1 MGVEFEAQTS
11 KEHQDIKTREIQREN
26 MEKLD
31 NVADLVNN
39 ISFDNIES
47 DTKTIKNI
55 VVDNLENQTN
65 IDDVSETLNKVVQGI
80 ADIKRGQTNINKKI
94 KEIQDQIGE

>member
-1 MGVEFEAQTS
+1 MGVEFEAQTP
-11 KEHQDIKTREIQREN
+11 KEHQNIKTREIQQEN

-31 NVADLVNN
+31 NVTDLVNN

-47 DTKTIKNI
+47 DTKTIKKI

-65 IDDVSETLNKVVQGI
+65 IDDVSKTLDKVIQGV